1 VGLFLSLN
9 AIPQL
14 LGAMAVLEDDPEGAD
29 RAWQQAERGLA
40 SLGPLADDDAASFV
54 IGGANFRRAM
64 RGIDEGAGRLAFT
77 RWMEA
82 NDAEDSFTAGLVAV
96 EEHTK
101 ALQPALVAVTPDAFV
116 FVDEDG
122 EDDHSEMVELGRFRR
137 DAVKGVDV
145 VDEHDAQV
153 PEPWGESI
161 DEPERLCRLVVT
173 WVDEQGDAQT
183 DGFLFRSAFVAWA
196 AAHRFRR
203 FALPPL
209 DTASGLPAPP
219 PAP

>member
-1 VGLFLSLN
+1 VGLFFSLN

-29 RAWQQAERGLA
+29 RAWQQAERRLA

-64 RGIDEGAGRLAFT
+64 RRIGDGDGRLAFT

-82 NDAEDSFTAGLVAV
+82 NRAEASFPAGLVAV
-96 EEHTK
+96 EEHED
-101 ALQPALVAVTPDAFV
+101 ALQPVLVAVIPDAFV

-122 EDDHSEMVELGRFRR
+122 EDDHNEMVELGRFRR

-145 VDEHDAQV
+145 VDEHGAHV

-161 DEPERLCRLVVT
+161 DEPEQLCRLVVS
-173 WVDEQGDAQT
+173 WVDEQGTAQT
-183 DGFLFRSAFVAWA
+183 DGFLFRSASVAWDA
-196 AAHRFRR
+196 ARRFRR